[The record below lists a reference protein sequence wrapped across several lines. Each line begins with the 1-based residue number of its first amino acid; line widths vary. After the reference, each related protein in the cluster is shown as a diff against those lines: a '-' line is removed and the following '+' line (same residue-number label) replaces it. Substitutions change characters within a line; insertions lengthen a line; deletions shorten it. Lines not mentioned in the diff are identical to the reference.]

1 MFTRPPFP
9 RSKVPPVKPQ
19 YIVLFKGD
27 DSDFQGNQSV
37 DIVIDTELDTT
48 GMKAHFR
55 FMDFVQDFD
64 SIPENKTLSLVFPN
78 AKTSEF
84 PLGAADATLR
94 FEDASGKFRTVSNRI
109 HIVVTNSV
117 PEAYDNEDSQSI
129 TVTVKGTVTWDM
141 IEGKPYIPTEF
152 PQPSDDAPLMDGEA
166 AAGESTEYSRGDH
179 VHPTDTSR
187 ASVEDATL
195 NPIYKGGT
203 PIYSEWVCD
212 PPEATVGWDD
222 TQFDGWYISY
232 GGSSAPAG
240 SSDPNATSLSANFGA
255 VTVIATRTIT
265 NFGGYV
271 LGGDEPSAPNHGK
284 YLAGIENIPAV
295 VAPSTAPAAA
305 GKPADAKATGDAL
318 AGKQDALTA
327 AQLANIADVP
337 NKADALDVAAA
348 LKQKLDGAAAY
359 PAYEDKT
366 YNTGDVVSFEGRLFR
381 CGVDGSTESPSFYP
395 YPSAQWDEVTLDA
408 LKQNA
413 LSPAQMAAA
422 NSGATA
428 AKVEAWDGYAA
439 QIAQNAA
446 QIALKAN
453 AADLRY
459 RMVTPGEWTFSELP
473 EGVTDVSLSWNGT
486 TWVYTYVIG
495 TTSYSDALP
504 IRVPPYDGNELSLTF
519 SIGASPVTATR
530 ASLPGHLCDRANN
543 LIDATTSNV
552 TLTMPPFVAGKVR
565 DLLVACTIGA
575 DDNSEP
581 WSVIFQGQGSE
592 APSGADEISFK
603 AEGDDAASAT
613 FPVPTA
619 AGDWLYSLTERAPH
633 VFAVS
638 LKQLQSVSQ
647 QGGV

>member
-9 RSKVPPVKPQ
+9 RSKVPQVKPQ

-64 SIPENKTLSLVFPN
+64 SIPDNKTLSLVFPN

-129 TVTVKGTVTWDM
+129 TVTAKGTVTWDM
-141 IEGKPYIPTEF
+141 IEGKPDIPTEF

-166 AAGESTEYSRGDH
+166 AAGKSTKYSRGDH

-195 NPIYKGGT
+195 NPIYEGGT
-203 PIYSEWVCD
+203 PTYSEWVCD

-232 GGSSAPAG
+232 AGSSATAG
-240 SSDPNATSLSANFGA
+240 SSASDPNATSLSANFGA

-271 LGGDEPSAPNHGK
+271 LGVDEPSAPNHGK
-284 YLAGIENIPAV
+284 YLAGIENIPDV
-295 VAPSTAPAAA
+295 VAPSTAAAAA
-305 GKPADAKATGDAL
+305 GKAADAKATGDAL
-318 AGKQDALTA
+318 AGKLSRAEAVAGYTEWEVESIAAGYQYVSCAWIDQPGLWEITLTDYRSPSSPTIKLAINAPVYATVLTSPEITLSRVKLRPTKTSELENDSGFITSEGIAGKLNGDAAYPEWTSTPPNPYPAGARVSHNGYLYQLGDEYAGTDSEPGVSEEWGSIRLEDVKQDALT
-327 AQLANIADVP
+327 
-337 NKADALDVAAA
+337 
-348 LKQKLDGAAAY
+348 
-359 PAYEDKT
+359 
-366 YNTGDVVSFEGRLFR
+366 
-381 CGVDGSTESPSFYP
+381 
-395 YPSAQWDEVTLDA
+395 
-408 LKQNA
+408 
-413 LSPAQMAAA
+413 PAQMDAA

-428 AKVEAWDGYAA
+428 EKVREWDGYAA
-439 QIAQNAA
+439 QIA
-446 QIALKAN
+446 LKAD

-459 RMVTPGEWTFSELP
+459 RMVTVNDS
-473 EGVTDVSLSWNGT
+473 
-486 TWVYTYVIG
+486 
-495 TTSYSDALP
+495 
-504 IRVPPYDGNELSLTF
+504 
-519 SIGASPVTATR
+519 
-530 ASLPGHLCDRANN
+530 HLCDRAGNKVVVTGN
-543 LIDATTSNV
+543 T
-552 TLTMPPFVAGKVR
+552 TLTLPAAITGYLRDFLVR
-565 DLLVACTIGA
+565 LEISGSTVPTIT
-575 DDNSEP
+575 
-581 WSVIFQGQGSE
+581 FQGQGSE
-592 APSGADEISFK
+592 APNGADELIF
-603 AEGDDAASAT
+603 ETDGDE
-613 FPVPTA
+613 FPVPTE
-619 AGDWLYSLTERAPH
+619 AGTWLYSFTEDCVAH

-647 QGGV
+647 QTQAQGGS